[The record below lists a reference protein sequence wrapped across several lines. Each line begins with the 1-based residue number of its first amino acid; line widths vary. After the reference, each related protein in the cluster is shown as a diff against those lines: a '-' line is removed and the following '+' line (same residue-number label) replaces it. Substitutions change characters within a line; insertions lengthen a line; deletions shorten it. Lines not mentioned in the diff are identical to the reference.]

1 MMERQ
6 LPEGFE
12 ALERFG
18 PKWFADTEKQ
28 RHRLRTDSSPDD
40 LNDLYEAVLER
51 FDEICA
57 ELDQHPLTE
66 LSVAHQNL
74 LNLALSFM
82 EVSLAVEAFKGAGK
96 VPFGFDTERWEV
108 HF

>member
-40 LNDLYEAVLER
+40 LNDLYEAGTR
-51 FDEICA
+51 
-57 ELDQHPLTE
+57 
-66 LSVAHQNL
+66 
-74 LNLALSFM
+74 
-82 EVSLAVEAFKGAGK
+82 K
-96 VPFGFDTERWEV
+96 V
-108 HF
+108 